1 MENLRKMYDLA
12 TLIPAVLFGL
22 MALMLFVYYP
32 LSRRKVEELQL
43 QKEQKLREHYENKTI
58 DI

>member
-1 MENLRKMYDLA
+1 MYDLA
-12 TLIPAVLFGL
+12 TLIPAILFGL

-32 LSRRKVEELQL
+32 LSRRRVEELQVE
-43 QKEQKLREHYENKTI
+43 KERHLKESYEKKDI

>member
-1 MENLRKMYDLA
+1 
-12 TLIPAVLFGL
+12 VLFAV

-32 LSRRKVEELQL
+32 LTHKKVAELQE
-43 QKEQKLREHYENKTI
+43 QKERKLREHFENNSI

>member
-1 MENLRKMYDLA
+1 MYDLA

-32 LSRRKVEELQL
+32 LTRKKVAELQE
-43 QKEQKLREHYENKTI
+43 QKELKLREHFENNSI

>member
-1 MENLRKMYDLA
+1 MYDLA

-58 DI
+58 EI

>member
-1 MENLRKMYDLA
+1 MYDLA
-12 TLIPAVLFGL
+12 TLIPAILFGL

-32 LSRRKVEELQL
+32 LSRRRVEQL
-43 QKEQKLREHYENKTI
+43 QEEKERHLKESYENKVI